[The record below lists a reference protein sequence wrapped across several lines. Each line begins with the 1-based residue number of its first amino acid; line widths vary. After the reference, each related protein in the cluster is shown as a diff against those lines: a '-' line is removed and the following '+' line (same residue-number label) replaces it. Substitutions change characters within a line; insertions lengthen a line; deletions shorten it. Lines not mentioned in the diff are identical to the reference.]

1 MFESFVIGVEFIFG
15 FDCGLIVAI
24 GRWMVDILFVVETSV
39 LVIAIL
45 VKVKAV
51 RVLEA
56 AIFVNHKAFSIV
68 IAFNILFNRILLVIL
83 VRFVGIVL
91 VSFVIVCFSLD
102 VYRLFV

>member
-1 MFESFVIGVEFIFG
+1 
-15 FDCGLIVAI
+15 
-24 GRWMVDILFVVETSV
+24 MVDILFVVKTSV

-68 IAFNILFNRILLVIL
+68 IAFSILFNRILLVIL

>member
-1 MFESFVIGVEFIFG
+1 VFESFVIGVEFIFG
-15 FDCGLIVAI
+15 FDYGLIVAI
-24 GRWMVDILFVVETSV
+24 GRWLVDILFVVETSV

-83 VRFVGIVL
+83 VSFVGIVS